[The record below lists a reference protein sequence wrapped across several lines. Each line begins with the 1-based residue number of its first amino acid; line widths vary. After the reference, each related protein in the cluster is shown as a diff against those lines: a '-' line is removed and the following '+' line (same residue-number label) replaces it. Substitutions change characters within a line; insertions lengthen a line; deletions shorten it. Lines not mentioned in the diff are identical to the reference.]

1 MATPEAEVEG
11 VARVDEKSSSD
22 PEKVYSLEKGPQD
35 DVKTGQSPELL
46 PDYENSSD
54 VVGSADDL
62 VTHVIQVE
70 DDPSIYPW
78 TFRMLFLGVGLSV
91 FGGVLQEIFYRRSS
105 ASRRSF

>member
-35 DVKTGQSPELL
+35 DVKTGQPPELL

-54 VVGSADDL
+54 VVSSADDL

-70 DDPSIYPW
+70 DDPSINPW
-78 TFRMLFLGVGLSV
+78 TFRMLFLGTCTLDVPSM
-91 FGGVLQEIFYRRSS
+91 SS
-105 ASRRSF
+105 TWF